1 MKHTIWIN
9 VVIGFWLII
18 AGFTQNSEL
27 LRGVRMV
34 NDLAVGLLLLCCA
47 LWYLT
52 ERGAATVANLC
63 LGGWLVVSPFILSYE
78 ATNDVLCG
86 IAVAVVALVEG
97 RPAALRRPADSDV
110 SE

>member
-1 MKHTIWIN
+1 MKYTIWIN
-9 VVIGFWLII
+9 VVIGFWLVIS
-18 AGFTQNSEL
+18 AFTQHSEL

-34 NDLAVGLLLLCCA
+34 NELAVALLLLCCA

-63 LGGWLVVSPFILSYE
+63 LGGWLILSPFILSYE

-86 IAVAVVALVEG
+86 IAIVVVALLEG
-97 RPAALRRPADSDV
+97 RPAMLRRPLD
-110 SE
+110 

>member
-9 VVIGFWLII
+9 VVIGFWLVIS
-18 AGFTQNSEL
+18 AFTQHSEL

-34 NDLAVGLLLLCCA
+34 NELAVALLLLCCA

-63 LGGWLVVSPFILSYE
+63 LGGWLILSPFILSYE

-86 IAVAVVALVEG
+86 IAIVVVALLEG
-97 RPAALRRPADSDV
+97 RPAMLRRPLD
-110 SE
+110 